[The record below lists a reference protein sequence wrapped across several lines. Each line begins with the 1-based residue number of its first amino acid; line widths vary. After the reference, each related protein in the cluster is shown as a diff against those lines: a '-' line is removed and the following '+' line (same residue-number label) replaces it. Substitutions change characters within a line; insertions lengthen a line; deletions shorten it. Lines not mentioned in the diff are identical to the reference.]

1 MSKKDKETKDK
12 DSGIG
17 LSNIRRRLEL
27 LYPENHSLTI
37 THEDNW
43 YVIELAIF
51 NDECVMSNG

>member
-1 MSKKDKETKDK
+1 VKNKVNNDYKETKDK

-37 THEDNW
+37 TNQDNW
-43 YVIELAIF
+43 YVIELEIINA
-51 NDECVMSNG
+51 